1 MKKGYDHDK
10 IIEGLLRKLADA
22 DVISPM
28 DATEIIELGKPA
40 AEGY

>member
-10 IIEGLLRKLADA
+10 IIEGLLRKLADNG
-22 DVISPM
+22 VISPL
-28 DATEIIELGKPA
+28 DGVRIIDLGKPA